1 MSEKQQDKKK
11 QIYVGSSSRNSQIAL
26 QGILVAL
33 AMVLSYLESLVPV
46 MAVAPGVKL
55 GLANLVTM
63 LAFEKKGI
71 RFAAGISV
79 TRILLSGILFGNLLV
94 IVYSLAG
101 AFCSLFVMAIA
112 KKMRIFGI
120 VGISVLGGVFHNV
133 GQLLVAAIMLE
144 NANIFYYLVVLGISG
159 TIAGCVIGFLTV
171 YFVKNIKF

>member
-1 MSEKQQDKKK
+1 MSKKQQDKKK
-11 QIYVGSSSRNSQIAL
+11 YGDSSNRNSLIAL

-46 MAVAPGVKL
+46 MSFVPGVKL

-71 RFAAGISV
+71 RFAVEISV
-79 TRILLSGILFGNLLV
+79 TRILLSGILFGNPLV

-101 AFCSLFVMAIA
+101 AFCSLLVMALA
-112 KKMRIFGI
+112 KKMRIFGV
-120 VGISVLGGVFHNV
+120 VGISVLGGVFHNA
-133 GQLLVAAIMLE
+133 GQLLVAAILLE
-144 NANIFYYLVVLGISG
+144 NANIFYYLAVLGISG

-171 YFVKNIKF
+171 YFIKNIKI